1 MNILNEPEKATCQK
15 RAPFPGIDKTL
26 RSQSQLYIKSTCS
39 LSYIFNR
46 FVRFTLCIKVATR
59 SEGNSQFATD
69 RKQNCFLGRPGP
81 QIRFFGFSSWYA
93 FFNHLTLAHRLSFA
107 HSSGSNML
115 LVWTNLEN
123 LNSVP
128 LCGQYKHTCCQFFC
142 LRIAPFCLIASTH
155 PDQCTKAA
163 LHSHTDIEDKILCF
177 LSPLLFLRCPCG
189 SCFLKLASSYLG
201 PILVL
206 LLLSD

>member
-15 RAPFPGIDKTL
+15 RAPFPGIDRTL
-26 RSQSQLYIKSTCS
+26 RSESQLYIKSTCS

-128 LCGQYKHTCCQFFC
+128 LCGQYKHTCCQFF
-142 LRIAPFCLIASTH
+142 FVSE
-155 PDQCTKAA
+155 Q
-163 LHSHTDIEDKILCF
+163 LHSVSLPRPTPT
-177 LSPLLFLRCPCG
+177 SALR
-189 SCFLKLASSYLG
+189 
-201 PILVL
+201 
-206 LLLSD
+206 LLSTVILTSKIKSCAFSLHCFFSDVPVVLAF

>member
-1 MNILNEPEKATCQK
+1 MNILNDPEKATCQK
-15 RAPFPGIDKTL
+15 RAPFQGIDRTL

-39 LSYIFNR
+39 LNYIFNR

-59 SEGNSQFATD
+59 SEGNSQCATD

-81 QIRFFGFSSWYA
+81 QIKFFGFSSWSA

-128 LCGQYKHTCCQFFC
+128 QCGQYKHT
-142 LRIAPFCLIASTH
+142 LAAS
-155 PDQCTKAA
+155 
-163 LHSHTDIEDKILCF
+163 
-177 LSPLLFLRCPCG
+177 
-189 SCFLKLASSYLG
+189 
-201 PILVL
+201 
-206 LLLSD
+206 LLSQNSSVLSHCLDPALTSAPRQLSTVILTPKIKSCAFSLHCFYSDVPVVPAF

>member
-15 RAPFPGIDKTL
+15 KAPFPGIDRTL
-26 RSQSQLYIKSTCS
+26 RSESQLYIKSTCS

-155 PDQCTKAA
+155 PDQCTKA
-163 LHSHTDIEDKILCF
+163 
-177 LSPLLFLRCPCG
+177 
-189 SCFLKLASSYLG
+189 
-201 PILVL
+201 V
-206 LLLSD
+206 

>member
-15 RAPFPGIDKTL
+15 RAPFQGIDRTL

-46 FVRFTLCIKVATR
+46 FVRFTLCIKAATR

-81 QIRFFGFSSWYA
+81 QIRFFGFRSWYA

-107 HSSGSNML
+107 HSSGSSML

-128 LCGQYKHTCCQFFC
+128 
-142 LRIAPFCLIASTH
+142 
-155 PDQCTKAA
+155 
-163 LHSHTDIEDKILCF
+163 
-177 LSPLLFLRCPCG
+177 PCG
-189 SCFLKLASSYLG
+189 SLDGRGVWGRMGTYICMAGLLCCAAETTT
-201 PILVL
+201 ILL
-206 LLLSD
+206 IG